1 MYILYKMG
9 VSVLK
14 KPIVA
19 IIGRVNV
26 GKSTLFNRIIKKKTA
41 IVENEPGITRDRIY
55 AECEWKGHP
64 FILVDTGGVDFIKK
78 EEIQKK
84 IDVQIELAIEEA
96 DLIILLVDLKEG
108 INPDDFKVAKT
119 IREKEK
125 PSILVANK
133 GDARGSE
140 LKLYEFYELGFGD
153 PYIISAEH
161 GLNVDEL
168 LDRIVSNFTKI
179 ELEPE
184 EEEGNIIKV
193 SIVGKPNVGKSSLLN
208 YILGEDRIIVS
219 EYPGTTRDAIEINFK
234 HDSLKLL
241 FIDTAGLRDKAKAK
255 EDVEYYS
262 TLRTFKAIQNSDI
275 SLLILDSTQGVSV
288 QDKKIANYIQK
299 ERKACIIILN
309 KFDLIKANIDKKLFI
324 DEINYEL
331 SFIKKSPIIMTS
343 AITGYNIDKII
354 SKIKDVAFQYS
365 KKIPTSVLNSFLRET
380 VSKNPT
386 KYVRGNTLKIK
397 YATQTGIKPPKF
409 LLFVNNYKLMY
420 DSYHK
425 YLENKFYETF
435 GFEGSPIVINLS
447 KKDQEKEKV

>member
-1 MYILYKMG
+1 MG

-64 FILVDTGGVDFIKK
+64 FTLVDTGGVDFIKK

-96 DLIILLVDLKEG
+96 DLIILLVDIKEG

-133 GDARGSE
+133 GDVRGSE

-161 GLNVDEL
+161 GLNIDDL

-193 SIVGKPNVGKSSLLN
+193 SIIGKPNVGKSSLLN
-208 YILGEDRIIVS
+208 HILGEDRIIVS
-219 EYPGTTRDAIEINFK
+219 EYPGTTRDAIEIIFK
-234 HDSLKLL
+234 HNSLKLL

-255 EDVEYYS
+255 EDIEYYS
-262 TLRTFKAIQNSDI
+262 TLRTFKAVQNSDI
-275 SLLILDSTQGVSV
+275 VLLILDSTQGVSV
-288 QDKKIANYIQK
+288 QDKKIANYIQI

-331 SFIKKSPIIMTS
+331 SFLKKSPIIMTS

-354 SKIKDVAFQYS
+354 SKIKEVAFQYS
-365 KKIPTSVLNSFLRET
+365 KKIPTSVLNSFLREII
-380 VSKNPT
+380 SKNPP

-397 YATQTGIKPPKF
+397 YAAQTGIKPPKF
-409 LLFVNNYKLMY
+409 LLFVNNHKLMY

-425 YLENKFYETF
+425 YLENKFYERF
-435 GFEGSPIVINLS
+435 NFEGSPIVINLA
-447 KKDQEKEKV
+447 KKGEEKEKI

>member
-1 MYILYKMG
+1 MG

-55 AECEWKGHP
+55 AACEWKGHP
-64 FILVDTGGVDFIKK
+64 FTLVDTGGVDFIKK

-96 DLIILLVDLKEG
+96 DLIILLVDIKEG

-133 GDARGSE
+133 GDVRGSE

-161 GLNVDEL
+161 GLNIDDL
-168 LDRIVSNFTKI
+168 LDKIVSNFTKI
-179 ELEPE
+179 ELKPE
-184 EEEGNIIKV
+184 EEEGNIIRV
-193 SIVGKPNVGKSSLLN
+193 SIIGKPNVGKSSLLN
-208 YILGEDRIIVS
+208 HILGEDRIIVS
-219 EYPGTTRDAIEINFK
+219 EYPGTTRDAIEIIFK
-234 HDSLKLL
+234 HNSLKLL

-255 EDVEYYS
+255 EDIEYYS
-262 TLRTFKAIQNSDI
+262 TLRTFKAVQNSDI
-275 SLLILDSTQGVSV
+275 VLLILDSTQGVSV
-288 QDKKIANYIQK
+288 QDKKIANYIQI

-309 KFDLIKANIDKKLFI
+309 KFDLIKANIDKKLFT

-331 SFIKKSPIIMTS
+331 SFLKKSPIIMTS

-354 SKIKDVAFQYS
+354 SKIKEVAFQYS
-365 KKIPTSVLNSFLRET
+365 KKIPTSVLNSFLREII
-380 VSKNPT
+380 SKNPP

-409 LLFVNNYKLMY
+409 LLFVNNHKLMY

-425 YLENKFYETF
+425 YLENKFYEAF

-447 KKDQEKEKV
+447 KKEGEKEKV

>member
-9 VSVLK
+9 VSILK

-78 EEIQKK
+78 EEMQKK
-84 IDVQIELAIEEA
+84 IDVQIELAIKEA
-96 DLIILLVDLKEG
+96 DLIILLVDIKEG

-133 GDARGSE
+133 GDVRGSE

-161 GLNVDEL
+161 GLNIDDL
-168 LDRIVSNFTKI
+168 LDGIVSNLTKV

-193 SIVGKPNVGKSSLLN
+193 SIIGKPNVGKSSLLN
-208 YILGEDRIIVS
+208 HILGEDRIIVS
-219 EYPGTTRDAIEINFK
+219 EYPGTTRDAIEIIFK
-234 HDSLKLL
+234 QNSLKLL

-255 EDVEYYS
+255 EDIEYYS
-262 TLRTFKAIQNSDI
+262 TLRTFKAVQNSDI
-275 SLLILDSTQGVSV
+275 VLLILDSTQGVSV
-288 QDKKIANYIQK
+288 QDKKIANYIQN

-309 KFDLIKANIDKKLFI
+309 KFDLIKTNIDKKLFI
-324 DEINYEL
+324 DEISYEL
-331 SFIKKSPIIMTS
+331 SFLKKSPIIMTS
-343 AITGYNIDKII
+343 ATTGYNIDKII
-354 SKIKDVAFQYS
+354 SKIKEVAFQYS

-380 VSKNPT
+380 ISKNPP

-409 LLFVNNYKLMY
+409 LLFVNNHKLMY

-447 KKDQEKEKV
+447 KKDGEK